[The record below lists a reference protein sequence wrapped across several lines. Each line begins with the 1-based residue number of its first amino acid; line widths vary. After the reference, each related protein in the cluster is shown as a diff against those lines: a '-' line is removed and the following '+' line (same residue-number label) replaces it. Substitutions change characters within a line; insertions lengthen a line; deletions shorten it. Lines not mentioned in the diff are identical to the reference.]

1 MTKFNLSRIL
11 IPIVFLCSIL
21 AFSPPRHLSGRLAA
35 DVDTLARTKLSFEKQ
50 IAENSLPK
58 LNKISFPSSFTAIEG
73 VTTFRGG
80 PYRDR
85 PSFGSLNERPKSM
98 TIKWLFSTTHDKSWG
113 GGAGWTG
120 QPLVVRW
127 PDSTR
132 NKMNLYPS
140 AKAKSSLVEVI
151 VGSLDGK
158 IYFIDLETGKATRPH
173 INIQN
178 PIKGTLSIDPRG
190 WPLLYAGQGISNT
203 GEFGIRIFSLIDHKK
218 LFFLNGRDPF
228 AYRAWSA
235 FDSSPLIHPESDFMF
250 VGGENGILYGL
261 DLHSSWKG
269 GVPTV
274 TPEVNRYRYKANPNQ
289 NQGIESSLVGYK
301 DRLFFSDNNGY
312 IQCLSIKNF
321 EPLWISQNPDD
332 TDATMI
338 LEEEPSGPVLYTGN
352 EVDLQGARGFAY
364 VRKLNGNTGQTIW
377 EQKFDCHT
385 IRGSHPLNGGMLSTP
400 VLGKQNGKE
409 LAVFCLSRYK
419 VMSKGLLVALN
430 KATGQKV
437 WETSVDHYAWSSPL
451 DIYDKQGNMYIFLAD
466 AGGDVMLYDGANGA
480 LIFKMKVVD
489 LFEASPVA
497 FGNKIV
503 IPSRPRDIFC
513 LEVQ

>member
-1 MTKFNLSRIL
+1 MTKSDLSRITVL
-11 IPIVFLCSIL
+11 AVSVFLFF
-21 AFSPPRHLSGRLAA
+21 AFAPHRISTSVSGVK
-35 DVDTLARTKLSFEKQ
+35 VDTLSRSKISFEKQ
-50 IAENSLPK
+50 VSDDALAEFQN
-58 LNKISFPSSFTAIEG
+58 ISFPSSFNGLEG

-80 PYRDR
+80 PYRDK
-85 PSFGSLNERPKSM
+85 PSHGVLETRPKSLV
-98 TIKWLFSTTHDKSWG
+98 IKWFFSTTFDKSWG

-120 QPLVVRW
+120 QPLVIKW

-132 NKMNLYPS
+132 LKMNLNPA
-140 AKAKSSLVEVI
+140 AKAKANFTEVI
-151 VGSLDGK
+151 IGSLDGK
-158 IYFIDLETGKATRPH
+158 IYFIDLETGKASRPA

-178 PIKGTLSIDPRG
+178 PIKGTLSVDPRG

-203 GEFGIRIFSLIDHKK
+203 GEFGVRIFSLIDQKK

-235 FDSSPLIHPESDFMF
+235 FDSSPLIHPESDHLFL
-250 VGGENGILYGL
+250 GGENGVVYGL
-261 DLHSSWKG
+261 NLNSKWYG
-269 GVPTV
+269 GTV
-274 TPEVNRYRYKANPNQ
+274 QVSPEVSRYRYKANPNHY
-289 NQGIESSLVGYK
+289 QGVESSLVGYK
-301 DRLFFSDNNGY
+301 DRLYFSDNNGY

-321 EPLWISQNPDD
+321 EPLWVTQSPDD

-338 LEEEPSGPVLYTGN
+338 LEEEQGTPVLYTGN
-352 EVDLQGARGFAY
+352 EVDLQGARGFAF
-364 VRKLNGNTGQTIW
+364 VRKLNGNTGQTLW

-385 IRGSHPLNGGMLSTP
+385 IRGNHPLNGGMLSTP
-400 VLGKQNGKE
+400 VLGKQNGKD
-409 LAVFCLSRYK
+409 LAIFCLSRYK
-419 VMSKGLLVALN
+419 VMNKGLLVALN
-430 KATGQKV
+430 KTTGQKV
-437 WETSVDHYAWSSPL
+437 WEATVDHYAWSSPI

-497 FGNKIV
+497 FGNKII